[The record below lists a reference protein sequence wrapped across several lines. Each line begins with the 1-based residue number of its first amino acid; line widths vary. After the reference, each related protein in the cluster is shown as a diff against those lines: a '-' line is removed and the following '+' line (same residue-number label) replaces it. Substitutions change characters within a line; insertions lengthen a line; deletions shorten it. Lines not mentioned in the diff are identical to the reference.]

1 MANQKKT
8 NLIAGTMYTPIVG
21 IKYERISL
29 GNVKVDLGAEWY
41 AGHLFYDNIN
51 FAMGAEANAQIP
63 FADLDKV
70 SLNFNI
76 GLRDKVLVK
85 ASGLENRASLILAIG
100 AENVIK

>member
-1 MANQKKT
+1 
-8 NLIAGTMYTPIVG
+8 
-21 IKYERISL
+21 
-29 GNVKVDLGAEWY
+29 
-41 AGHLFYDNIN
+41 
-51 FAMGAEANAQIP
+51 MGAEANAQIP